1 MFFTINVGIGAYLVY
16 YKYPNRNK
24 RSVSK
29 YYDYKTWLKKTLKFN
44 NIRVNKNKF
53 HMSKKAVD
61 LMSVNVNKIVVSDK
75 FNHNEDGFKYFIGY
89 KKGEILKPL
98 CIILP
103 QMSGY
108 IKYFKYGSPTMSFL
122 IKDDEV
128 WEKYEQIWDVIK
140 NKLGIKFHSEPVY
153 EYRYLKAKVREF
165 DGVIKTNFLGN
176 DVPKEN
182 MHYTCIA
189 CITIDSVMKMDEK
202 YFSQVYLEECK
213 YKIKK
218 IQMSRFINA
227 ELDSDSDSDDDSES
241 DSESDDNSVND
252 SDNDSDNYSK

>member
-1 MFFTINVGIGAYLVY
+1 MKAYQ
-16 YKYPNRNK
+16 
-24 RSVSK
+24 
-29 YYDYKTWLKKTLKFN
+29 
-44 NIRVNKNKF
+44 
-53 HMSKKAVD
+53 
-61 LMSVNVNKIVVSDK
+61 
-75 FNHNEDGFKYFIGY
+75 E
-89 KKGEILKPL
+89 GEIVKPL

-108 IKYFKYGSPTMSFL
+108 IKYFENGGKNMSFL

-176 DVPKEN
+176 DMPKEN

-189 CITIDSVMKMDEK
+189 CITIDSVMRIDKK
-202 YFSQVYLEECK
+202 NHPQACLEECK
-213 YKIKK
+213 YRIKK
-218 IQMSRFINA
+218 IQMPRFINT
-227 ELDSDSDSDDDSES
+227 ELKSDLDSDSELDLEAESKFDTELMTKLESNSGSE
-241 DSESDDNSVND
+241 
-252 SDNDSDNYSK
+252 